1 MKRNTTTLRTAK
13 VALGLTCALIST
25 TALANP
31 AGVWDVEGRDTSG
44 TDWKGVLVLNIN
56 EKQPREPDQMEMT
69 WLPPTRF
76 YGYFDW
82 KGSNGTGG
90 REYVAGGY
98 NYDTR
103 KLLLGGTTLENADPN
118 IGQARYDADSN
129 EECTTLKGDWSGYVI
144 PGTWAATKRK
154 PENHKRTR

>member
-1 MKRNTTTLRTAK
+1 MTLGSTPG
-13 VALGLTCALIST
+13 LGLHTLVCLTCTA
-25 TALANP
+25 ALANP
-31 AGVWDVEGRDTSG
+31 AGVWDFEGRDNSG
-44 TDWKGVLVLNIN
+44 TDWKGVLVLNVN
-56 EKQPREPDQMEMT
+56 EKQPREPNQMEMT

-129 EECTTLKGDWSGYVI
+129 EECTTLKGDWTGHVI

-154 PENHKRTR
+154 AEGRKKLR